1 MSKSLQLHVS
11 TPCHENWQDMAVA
24 DKGRFCV
31 SCRKRVIDFT
41 QSSDRKIAEVFKKE
55 GNVCGRFLKSQLER
69 DLVIPK
75 EKNRLWMAASAA
87 VVAFLGLGNSKV
99 FAQTENEKAET
110 VQVEKDK
117 VINSADSTEVTRVI
131 TGTVVDEIGLPIPGA
146 VVKNTTS
153 KKELA
158 TDFDGNFVIEAE
170 KGNILTITFREL
182 KFKTL
187 VVKDNRKLKI
197 TLEATD
203 KPDEATFLG
212 YGTVRTYKSKS

>member
-1 MSKSLQLHVS
+1 MSL
-11 TPCHENWQDMAVA
+11 A
-24 DKGRFCV
+24 DKGRFCD
-31 SCRKRVIDFT
+31 SCQKQVIDFT
-41 QSSDRKIAEVFKKE
+41 QSSDRQIAETFKTE

-75 EKNRLWMAASAA
+75 EKNRLWMATSAA

-99 FAQTENEKAET
+99 FAQTEKKKAET
-110 VQVEKDK
+110 VQVEKNK

-170 KGNILTITFREL
+170 TNNSLEISFFGL
-182 KFKTL
+182 KE
-187 VVKDNRKLKI
+187 VKLKVTNVNHYNI
-197 TLEATD
+197 KMIDDSSIDIDAIGGATLTRE
-203 KPDEATFLG
+203 
-212 YGTVRTYKSKS
+212 R